1 MPKILVLPDHV
12 ASQIAAGEVV
22 ERPSSVV
29 KELVENSI
37 DAGATQIE
45 ISIGADTRD
54 IRIADNGCGMEPD
67 DAVLAFNRHATSK
80 LASADDLWS
89 LRTLG
94 FRGEALPSIASISKF
109 TCFTRT
115 AEAQQGT
122 RIEVKDGSVTAT
134 ETGCAQ
140 GTVMEINDLFYN
152 VPARLKF
159 LKKASTEFAHIHE
172 TVQALAVSFPKV
184 TFQLLNQGELVFKTT
199 GSGKLAQAIVEAG
212 VFSGREQLV
221 EVLSADTRFGMAVY
235 GYLARP
241 THFRGDRKCILT
253 IVNNRSV
260 RCPLTFKALDYAFS
274 DLIPRGKYPLA
285 VLTVTIDPQQ
295 VDVNIHPTK
304 KEVKYTNGN
313 EVYSAIQRSLLD
325 ALRQRTPVSDDA
337 EEAPAHAGSTT
348 AGGRSYAGTG
358 NTSEL
363 NSVTIAESEQTQQV
377 YAQAAG
383 THASINP
390 SHTYAEET
398 LPESTVAEASRPEQ
412 VTQLRFKDR
421 LAYVPPFAPATPPP
435 GNIPLRSRVLP
446 TLPAGYR
453 IAGYIHNTYIIL
465 ETSDGMEIVEQ
476 HIAHERL
483 IYERL
488 LASQQTPGRLSE
500 NSQRLVISA
509 PLNLSPE
516 QREMVEQHLQ
526 QFQNLG
532 FDFEI
537 QSGNVVCT
545 QVPLELA
552 HKDYAVVVQEM
563 VDTVS
568 KTDNANLELEATKSI
583 ACQSAIKNGMPLGE
597 SEMIQLLC
605 EWMKAPRND
614 TCPHGRPI
622 RQVFTKEKLFQMYHP
637 G

>member
-67 DAVLAFNRHATSK
+67 DAVLAFSRHATSK
-80 LASADDLWS
+80 LASADDLWT

-122 RIEVKDGSVTAT
+122 RIEVKDGSVSAT

-184 TFQLLNQGELVFKTT
+184 TFQLLNQGELVFKTS

-212 VFSGREQLV
+212 VFSGREELV

-325 ALRQRTPVSDDA
+325 ALRQRTVRELAEQEQQTAAQSNEVSAETQQPVYARSSHQTSDIA
-337 EEAPAHAGSTT
+337 AGIGVAVATT
-348 AGGRSYAGTG
+348 AS
-358 NTSEL
+358 
-363 NSVTIAESEQTQQV
+363 
-377 YAQAAG
+377 G
-383 THASINP
+383 THASGVNP
-390 SHTYAEET
+390 SHPYAEDSS
-398 LPESTVAEASRPEQ
+398 PEPVVAESRPEQ
-412 VTQLRFKDR
+412 VQQLRFKDR

-453 IAGYIHNTYIIL
+453 IAGYVHNTYIIL

-488 LASQQTPGRLSE
+488 LASQQTPGRVSE

-516 QREMVEQHLQ
+516 QRELIEQHLEK
-526 QFQNLG
+526 FQALG
-532 FDFEI
+532 FDFET

-568 KTDNANLELEATKSI
+568 KTDHASLELEATKSI

-622 RQVFTKEKLFQMYHP
+622 RQVFTKDKLFQMYHP

>member
-37 DAGATQIE
+37 DAGATQVE

-67 DAVLAFNRHATSK
+67 DAVLAFSRHATSK
-80 LASADDLWS
+80 LASADDLWT

-122 RIEVKDGSVTAT
+122 RIEVKDGSVSAS

-140 GTVMEINDLFYN
+140 GTVMEITDLFYN

-184 TFQLLNQGELVFKTT
+184 MFQLLNQGELVFKTS

-212 VFSGREQLV
+212 IFSGREELV

-241 THFRGDRKCILT
+241 THFRGDRKCILS
-253 IVNNRSV
+253 IVNNRAV
-260 RCPLTFKALDYAFS
+260 RCPLTYKALDYAYS
-274 DLIPRGKYPLA
+274 DLIPKGKYPLA
-285 VLTVTIDPQQ
+285 VLTVTIDPNQ

-304 KEVKYTNGN
+304 KEVKYTSGN

-325 ALRQRTPVSDDA
+325 ALRQQRPQAEDSSTQMRSPANGGNSSVAINDDNAAVESHHAMQSHATPTGGT
-337 EEAPAHAGSTT
+337 PAATLAGS
-348 AGGRSYAGTG
+348 G
-358 NTSEL
+358 
-363 NSVTIAESEQTQQV
+363 V
-377 YAQAAG
+377 
-383 THASINP
+383 NP
-390 SHTYAEET
+390 SHPYAEDT
-398 LPESTVAEASRPEQ
+398 RTESSVAEASRPEHVQ
-412 VTQLRFKDR
+412 QLRFKDR
-421 LAYVPPFAPATPPP
+421 LAYVPPFAPVAPTP
-435 GNIPLRSRVLP
+435 GSIPLRSRVLP

-453 IAGYIHNTYIIL
+453 IAGYVHNTYIIL
-465 ETSDGMEIVEQ
+465 ETTDGMEIVEQ

-488 LASQQTPGRLSE
+488 LAGQQTPGRVSE
-500 NSQRLVISA
+500 SSQRLVISA

-516 QREMVEQHLQ
+516 QREMIDQHLEK
-526 QFQNLG
+526 FQALG
-532 FDFEI
+532 FDFEN
-537 QSGNVVCT
+537 QSGNIVCT

-568 KTDNANLELEATKSI
+568 KTDHANLELEATKSI
-583 ACQSAIKNGMPLGE
+583 ACQSAIKNGMALGE

-605 EWMKAPRND
+605 EWFKAPRND

-622 RQVFTKEKLFQMYHP
+622 RQVFSKDKLFQMFHP

>member
-45 ISIGADTRD
+45 ISVGADTRD
-54 IRIADNGCGMEPD
+54 IRIADNGCGMDPD

-80 LASADDLWS
+80 LASADDLWT

-122 RIEVKDGSVTAT
+122 RIEVKEGSVSAT

-140 GTVMEINDLFYN
+140 GTVMEITDLFYN

-184 TFQLLNQGELVFKTT
+184 MFQLLNQGELVFKTS
-199 GSGKLAQAIVEAG
+199 GSGKLAQTIVEAG
-212 VFSGREQLV
+212 IFSGREELV

-241 THFRGDRKCILT
+241 THFRGDRKCILS
-253 IVNNRSV
+253 IVNNRAV
-260 RCPLTFKALDYAFS
+260 RCPLTYKALDYAYS
-274 DLIPRGKYPLA
+274 DLIPKGKYPLA
-285 VLTVTIDPQQ
+285 VLTVTIDPHQ

-304 KEVKYTNGN
+304 KEVKYTSGN
-313 EVYSAIQRSLLD
+313 EVYSVIQRSLLD
-325 ALRQRTPVSDDA
+325 ALRQQRA
-337 EEAPAHAGSTT
+337 QAEAPTTQLSPANRDNGGARNDNDAASEPQHAMQPHT
-348 AGGRSYAGTG
+348 ASAGAVA
-358 NTSEL
+358 TSG
-363 NSVTIAESEQTQQV
+363 V
-377 YAQAAG
+377 
-383 THASINP
+383 NP
-390 SHTYAEET
+390 SHLYAEDMHVE
-398 LPESTVAEASRPEQ
+398 PSVSEASRSEQ
-412 VTQLRFKDR
+412 VQQLRFKDR
-421 LAYVPPFAPATPPP
+421 LSYVPPFAPVAPTP

-453 IAGYIHNTYIIL
+453 IAGYVHNTYIIL
-465 ETSDGMEIVEQ
+465 ETTDGMEIVEQ

-488 LASQQTPGRLSE
+488 LAGQQTPGRVSE

-516 QREMVEQHLQ
+516 QREMIDQHLEK
-526 QFQNLG
+526 FQALG
-532 FDFEI
+532 FDFEN
-537 QSGNVVCT
+537 QSGNTVCT

-568 KTDNANLELEATKSI
+568 KTDHANLALEATKSI
-583 ACQSAIKNGMPLGE
+583 ACQSAIKNGMSLGE

-605 EWMKAPRND
+605 EWFKAPRND

-622 RQVFTKEKLFQMYHP
+622 RQVFSKDKLFQMYHP